1 MEKEEENLFFE
12 VISRRYE
19 KGSIMMT
26 SNLPFRQW
34 TNVLVSDHV
43 LTSAVLVRAL
53 PDGTNDGSKF

>member
-1 MEKEEENLFFE
+1 M
-12 VISRRYE
+12 SRRYE

-43 LTSAVLVRAL
+43 LTSAVLVRVL